1 MGSALLTNDETSGN
15 PQSRKKSCIFKMIGF
30 WFLLLAL
37 ILVIMIFVRKK
48 IVSRDSQTILATAR
62 SFALFEVPESF
73 SPYSM
78 TQLFGK
84 TVLAFWDQK
93 HVREDGRALAVIALF
108 SDGSWND
115 TEIGDLEK
123 EFREK
128 ADQRLEENEFHV
140 ISKETVEWEENGKKY
155 HFIVFTGQQRI
166 DKELLEACSCYRFL
180 SGEKGHFQVY
190 TLGLESAFPK
200 EAQIA
205 FLKSVVPVGDSDSM
219 P

>member
-1 MGSALLTNDETSGN
+1 
-15 PQSRKKSCIFKMIGF
+15 MIGF

-37 ILVIMIFVRKK
+37 ILVVMIFVRKK
-48 IVSRDSQTILATAR
+48 IVSRDPQTILTAAHG
-62 SFALFEVPESF
+62 FARFEVPESF
-73 SPYSM
+73 APYSM

-84 TVLAFWDQK
+84 TVLAFWDQT

-115 TEIGDLEK
+115 TEIEELEK

-140 ISKETVEWEENGKKY
+140 VNKETVEWEEHGEKY
-155 HFIVFTGQQRI
+155 HFVVFTGQQRI
-166 DKELLEACSCYRFL
+166 DKEFLEASSCYRFL
-180 SGEKGHFQVY
+180 TGKNGHFQIY

-200 EAQIA
+200 EDQIA
-205 FLKSVVPVGDSDSM
+205 FLKSVVPVGDRDTM